1 MNTNSTTFE
10 PEPEEMFAE
19 AVARLEAGEPVE
31 AIVTA
36 YPRQHQAELRE
47 MLAIVAAAAELQR
60 SPVPPPSP
68 EWQARSKREFLR
80 AAAAMRTRSE
90 AAPIVVSAPR
100 RLASRSRS
108 PLATYLERVVAA
120 IQNFF
125 TIRTL
130 RLAPLIALLALVLL
144 STSTLVTMAQASVPG
159 DLAYSFKQW
168 IRKQELELAPAEVRE
183 AVRLAQE
190 RELAEDVRK
199 AAAKAD
205 MNSAV
210 IQAEDTQIY
219 YGRSGRLLKIGGLMV
234 MDRYQPDANVE
245 LFKPME
251 VEGELVPGAQVA
263 LVYQIM
269 PGQSDTVQGIR
280 LRVLDEPPAPVTPI
294 APDVPA
300 VEDATDGD
308 EAGACTVSPPEGW
321 QPYNVKAG
329 DNLTF
334 LAQRGGVSIDELK
347 AVNCLDS
354 DTILIGA
361 TLYLPA
367 QAVEQ
372 DGTGRYCG
380 AAVPEG
386 WVAYEVRLGDSLSVL
401 AQRGETTISLL
412 KEVNCLT
419 SDTILLGSTLYV
431 PAAAAESA
439 P

>member
-19 AVARLEAGEPVE
+19 AVARLEAGESVE

-60 SPVPPPSP
+60 SPVPPPSL

-80 AAAAMRTRSE
+80 AAAAMRARPK

-100 RLASRSRS
+100 RLASRPRA
-108 PLATYLERVVAA
+108 PLATYLARIVVAA
-120 IQNFF
+120 QNFF

-210 IQAEDTQIY
+210 IQAEDTQVY

-280 LRVLDEPPAPVTPI
+280 LRVLDEPPAPVTPL
-294 APDVPA
+294 APEMPA
-300 VEDATDGD
+300 VEDASGGE

-321 QPYNVKAG
+321 QPYSVKAG

-334 LAQRGGVSIDELK
+334 LAQRGGVSINELK
-347 AVNCLDS
+347 AVNCLET

-367 QAVEQ
+367 PAVEQ

-386 WVAYEVRLGDSLSVL
+386 WVAYEVRIGDSLSVL